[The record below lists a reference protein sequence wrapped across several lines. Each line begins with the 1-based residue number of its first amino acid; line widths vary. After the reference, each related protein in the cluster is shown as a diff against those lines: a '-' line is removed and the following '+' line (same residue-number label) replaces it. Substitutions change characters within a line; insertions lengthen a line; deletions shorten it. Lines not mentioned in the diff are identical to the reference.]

1 MSVKKKVKRLNREVE
16 RLNEEIKELNM
27 DIKNLNTDLELRENL
42 LSFAVYSHL
51 GGLKNGVLIEDKYV
65 NSMNDTTKININY
78 DYINKGY
85 DITIR
90 SKKKGVKNENI

>member
-16 RLNEEIKELNM
+16 RLNEEIKKLNE
-27 DIKNLNTDLELRENL
+27 DLELRENL

-85 DITIR
+85 DITIH
-90 SKKKGVKNENI
+90 SKKKGEIEGGNI